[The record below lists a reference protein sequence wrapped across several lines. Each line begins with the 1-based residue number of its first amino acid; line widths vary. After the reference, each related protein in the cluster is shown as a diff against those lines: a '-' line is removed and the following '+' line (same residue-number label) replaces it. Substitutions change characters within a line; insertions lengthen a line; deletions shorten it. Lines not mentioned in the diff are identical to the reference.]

1 MKQVKTIDEIKL
13 RTWISLVEIIDLS
26 PDNDWEKIGTY
37 TNTFEYKHDLFI
49 LTSFI

>member
-37 TNTFEYKHDLFI
+37 TNTFE
-49 LTSFI
+49 